1 MENQINKKPVKVFS
15 CGAVKAAIW
24 ADSRVV
30 NNTVVEVHSIKID
43 RAYKDKDNNEWRH
56 SNTFFGDDLLKVSLV
71 AQEAYKY
78 IRLRSFEPES
88 ETDRNDGVPQN
99 EQNSHF

>member
-1 MENQINKKPVKVFS
+1 MENKINKKPVKVFN

-30 NNTVVEVHSIKID
+30 NNTVVELHSVRIQ
-43 RAYKDKDNNEWRH
+43 RSYKDQDTNEWKNT
-56 SNTFFGDDLLKVSLV
+56 NTFNAEDLPKVAVV

-99 EQNSHF
+99 EQNNHF